1 MDALVTE
8 LDLQKVIV
16 TNENWTER
24 NSEINR
30 PSGLQDYV
38 VKEFNVAWSLAKT
51 LCHSFAPIHL
61 GQSALCKTL

>member
-30 PSGLQDYV
+30 LSGLQDYV
-38 VKEFNVAWSLAKT
+38 VKEFNEACAKT
-51 LCHSFAPIHL
+51 LYH
-61 GQSALCKTL
+61 